1 MRIVIVTEEE
11 IIPDTLI
18 EDMNQAATMIAV
30 ETDTLLQEIMIED
43 HQKGV
48 GMTHDM
54 AMIAE
59 IMEVMILI
67 QEWMIDMM
75 VGVVMLTEEIH
86 IPVILALVLA
96 PGPEIVLDPDLV
108 HHPLV

>member
-1 MRIVIVTEEE
+1 VIVTEEG
-11 IIPDTLI
+11 IILDTLI

-30 ETDTLLQEIMIED
+30 ETDTLLLEIMIED

-48 GMTHDM
+48 AMTHDM

-75 VGVVMLTEEIH
+75 VGVVMVTEEIH

-96 PGPEIVLDPDLV
+96 PDPEIVPDPDLV